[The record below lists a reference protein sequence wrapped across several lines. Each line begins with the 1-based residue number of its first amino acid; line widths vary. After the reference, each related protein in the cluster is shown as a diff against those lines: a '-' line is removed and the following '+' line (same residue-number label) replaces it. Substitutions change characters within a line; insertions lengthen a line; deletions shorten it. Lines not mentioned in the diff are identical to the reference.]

1 MYWIIYR
8 KSDRLIAGQVHPR
21 RTPEASEHAVR
32 VEIENICMSDLAGTP
47 DDYATVEVSQAQ
59 MAGYQASVSPEGEVT
74 FAPLTPGP
82 EAAQVSRLTELL
94 ETPRSSWTASM
105 RSEIIE
111 ITARTILGVLAR

>member
-74 FAPLTPGP
+74 FAPLPPGP